1 MYIMN
6 ENHPLQ
12 GLISSAIEKI
22 REMVDSETI
31 IGETIKVDEGV
42 YIIPVSKI
50 SFGFASGGSDIPSK
64 SQKELFGGGSGAG
77 VSIQPVAFISV
88 TKGEVRLLELSGNPA
103 GASALVSKIPD
114 IVEKLAAMI
123 KKDKDGAAEE

>member
-1 MYIMN
+1 MK

-31 IGETIKVDEGV
+31 IGETIKVQENV
-42 YIIPVSKI
+42 YIIPISKV
-50 SFGFASGGSDIPSK
+50 SFGFASGGSDLPTK

-88 TKGEVRLLELSGNPA
+88 TKGEVKLLELSGSPS
-103 GASALVSKIPD
+103 GASAIVTKIPD
-114 IVEKLAAMI
+114 IVEKLADMI
-123 KKDKDGAAEE
+123 KKDKDDE

>member
-1 MYIMN
+1 MS
-6 ENHPLQ
+6 EHPLQ

-42 YIIPVSKI
+42 YIIPVSKV
-50 SFGFASGGSDIPSK
+50 SFGFASGGSDLPSK

-77 VSIQPVAFISV
+77 VSIQPVAFISI
-88 TKGEVRLLELSGNPA
+88 TRGEVKLLELSGNSS
-103 GASALVSKIPD
+103 GASAIVTKIPD

-123 KKDKDGAAEE
+123 KKDDKKEEDEK